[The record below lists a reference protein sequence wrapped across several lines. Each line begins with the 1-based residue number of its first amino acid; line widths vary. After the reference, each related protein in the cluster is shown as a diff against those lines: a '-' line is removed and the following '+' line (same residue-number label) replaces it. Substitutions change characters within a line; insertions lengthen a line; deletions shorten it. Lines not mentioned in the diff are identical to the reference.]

1 MKSLTYYKYQ
11 KYNLL
16 KSLNAKRKIFRSYKG
31 KNTKSTS
38 RTFRKTARR
47 LALAQI
53 ILFYNIGILLKSIYN
68 VIQ

>member
-31 KNTKSTS
+31 KNTKSPS
-38 RTFRKTARR
+38 RTFRKTACR
-47 LALAQI
+47 LALA
-53 ILFYNIGILLKSIYN
+53 LKKCTFSTFRLSLN
-68 VIQ
+68 K